1 MSLDK
6 QSVEQRVN
14 RLEEGFSDLI
24 DCTYKALLEKK
35 VDGDVRCFRS
45 SLLSVKVSQ
54 KHIHQEFIHEHLLKV
69 DKETTFDDLWIRLS
83 NYCNFLNFDL
93 LEHVISKFGGE
104 DLKHKMECYKCELQS
119 FRKATRLCDFIDCWP
134 VQGETPPETDLKEF
148 VAKMKHNWENCTL
161 EDLETLKGV
170 ITRKFFM
177 PEFAIKLK
185 KIMEGSIVITWL
197 IPAPLVT
204 ALQEAVKTT
213 SSDFFLE
220 HKIETITIDRKV
232 CHPSPSRKHVDY
244 PKEQFTSQSMGGA
257 QRKKSPLGV
266 LPEKLHSF
274 ISGVSKEETFLKET
288 HRTKLAEEI
297 LSGESTSMVP
307 SEEVQFVTY
316 PGDIQGEKS
325 TPSFLSKLKQMFSIR
340 SQVPSKHLSKHQQKQ
355 YTSETFDPPTP
366 DENEAH
372 TSIITS
378 YCSSYSSRVPS
389 SLDTP
394 TLEEMEELSLMPEPH
409 TRLGGTISRTGS
421 SSKDW
426 SETSTPPEKNDEHT
440 SMILSEK
447 VPLSTY
453 PIDTHQDASGPRFLP
468 ATELRE
474 FVIKIGQWENCTFRD
489 LGRIERFIIFSFF
502 QSGQIMESSVTI
514 TWLIPVP
521 FVKGLQEAV
530 ETTSSRFVMEQ
541 NIESITVGGKE
552 CYSSLTRKV
561 VDYPKE
567 QSATQSMAESQ
578 QSEMPPVSILT
589 EKLRS
594 IKSGTSDEQPFPKET
609 YKMRLTEEILS
620 SEATSMVPSEEVQFG
635 IHPGD
640 TQQDASVP
648 SFLQEPELREFVMKF
663 SHDWENCTLNDS
675 ETIKGFITSNF
686 FPSEFVLQL
695 RELIE
700 GSITITLLIPAPIV
714 KDLQTKVQRTSSELF
729 MEQKIATITIDG
741 LLCHSYAE
749 EYVRKKSVDEISLH
763 IKLLPSV
770 EQYLSK
776 TEVEADPSFPTKYK
790 DYLTSTPAIRAALY
804 TTFNARM
811 AAEVFSWSQH
821 TESPPPTTMTELY
834 TAFTLKTLVDH
845 LSTHP
850 VYCKQQLKVTT
861 FSDLPTDVYKQFQ
874 DLCRMAYEGILN
886 KQQLV
891 FSAAHLPTGFAPLG
905 LMQEVPQLYTEGRA
919 SSYHF
924 IHLILQEYL
933 AAVHISQLPAHE
945 QTRLFQE
952 HGNSGHFKMTMKFL
966 AGCTKLANIPP
977 DITRRLMKSAELT
990 YSQLLE
996 AEDISVSTEHL
1007 HLDERARRLL
1017 EGENAKL
1024 TCFHFLFEAKDI
1036 SMTTRTL
1043 GSDEIVVESYSSPL
1057 TPLDYYVTGHAISH
1071 SNCPWRLDFIHSS
1084 IDDDDFEL
1092 FCQGCAAQTGAEYRG
1107 YISYAEFNRITS
1119 KSIQSFVNIP
1129 PHILQDTRKL
1139 KLGKQNLDGSACDL
1153 LAKVVSSM
1161 SRLNELSLNDNPI
1174 GTGGTVKVIKALGGS
1189 RVQKLDLGSTGIGV
1203 PDCEA
1208 LCELLKS
1215 SHSINTTLRFLDLS
1229 HNAIGEGASVLAE
1242 MLVENKSLTDLVL
1255 EDCHISRQGASELA
1269 AALSKNSTLKVLDM
1283 NHNPVGLEG
1292 ASSMSD
1298 MLQHN
1303 TSLEELKLHDD
1314 SVWHKGVWQLIDSL
1328 KHNQTLK
1335 KLQLPEKYK
1344 TLNSDHRIKWQ
1355 WW

>member
-6 QSVEQRVN
+6 QSVEQLVN
-14 RLEEGFSDLI
+14 KLEERFSDLI

-54 KHIHQEFIHEHLLKV
+54 KHIHQEFIDKHLIKV

-93 LEHVISKFGGE
+93 LEHVISKFGSE

-119 FRKATRLCDFIDCWP
+119 FRKATRLRDFIDCWP
-134 VQGETPPETDLKEF
+134 VQGETPPETDLREF
-148 VAKMKHNWENCTL
+148 VAKMKHDWENCTL

-170 ITRKFFM
+170 ITRKFFV

-185 KIMEGSIVITWL
+185 QIMEGSIIITWL

-244 PKEQFTSQSMGGA
+244 PKEQFTSQSMGEA

-266 LPEKLHSF
+266 LPEKLYSF
-274 ISGVSKEETFLKET
+274 ISGVSNEETFLKET

-316 PGDIQGEKS
+316 PGDIQGEK
-325 TPSFLSKLKQMFSIR
+325 LSKLKQMFSIH

-366 DENEAH
+366 DEMEAH
-372 TSIITS
+372 TGVITS
-378 YCSSYSSRVPS
+378 YRSSYSSRVPS

-394 TLEEMEELSLMPEPH
+394 TLEEMEELSEPH
-409 TRLGGTISRTGS
+409 AHLGGTISRTGS

-426 SETSTPPEKNDEHT
+426 SETSTPPEKNDERT

-489 LGRIERFIIFSFF
+489 LERIERFIIYSFF
-502 QSGQIMESSVTI
+502 RSRQIMESSVTI

-521 FVKGLQEAV
+521 FVKGLREAI
-530 ETTSSRFVMEQ
+530 ETTSSESFMKKS
-541 NIESITVGGKE
+541 IETITVGGKE
-552 CYSSLTRKV
+552 YYSTLTRKV
-561 VDYPKE
+561 HG
-567 QSATQSMAESQ
+567 
-578 QSEMPPVSILT
+578 
-589 EKLRS
+589 EKSTLSFLSKLKQKFGIRPQVPS
-594 IKSGTSDEQPFPKET
+594 KS
-609 YKMRLTEEILS
+609 
-620 SEATSMVPSEEVQFG
+620 TSMVPSEETQFDT
-635 IHPGD
+635 HPGD
-640 TQQDASVP
+640 TLQGASAP
-648 SFLQEPELREFVMKF
+648 SFLPETELREFVMKLG
-663 SHDWENCTLNDS
+663 HHWKNYTLNDF
-675 ETIKGFITSNF
+675 ETIKGFITSTF
-686 FPSEFVLQL
+686 FPSEFVHQL
-695 RELIE
+695 RELME
-700 GSITITLLIPAPIV
+700 GSITITWLIPPQFV
-714 KDLQTKVQRTSSELF
+714 RDLQRNVQHASSELF

-741 LLCHSYAE
+741 LLCYSYAE
-749 EYVRKKSVDEISLH
+749 EYVREKFVDEISLH
-763 IKLLPSV
+763 FKLLPSV

-776 TEVEADPSFPTKYK
+776 AEVEADPSFPTMYK
-790 DYLTSTPAIRAALY
+790 DYLSSTPAIRAALY

-1283 NHNPVGLEG
+1283 NHNPVGLGG